1 MQYVLY
7 IILPHCN
14 DVLSAM
20 LRSWALSFIVKF
32 WRKKSTKFQV
42 QRSRPKKNVKD
53 ILWKWIYGYVR
64 FIFRSFMNLF
74 ETIRRQYEMCNAPES
89 KSVLN
94 YLIMH
99 WCLSMIHYFAMH
111 ERVLKEV
118 CSYELSLYMYVNT
131 MPRSQIVFKLYATTV
146 H

>member
-1 MQYVLY
+1 M
-7 IILPHCN
+7 
-14 DVLSAM
+14 LSTM
-20 LRSWALSFIVKF
+20 LRSWALSFIMKF
-32 WRKKSTKFQV
+32 NEVLKKKSKLQI
-42 QRSRPKKNVKD
+42 QRSRPIKNVKD
-53 ILWKWIYGYVR
+53 ILWKLIYGYVR

-118 CSYELSLYMYVNT
+118 CSYELSLYMYMYFNT
-131 MPRSQIVFKLYATTV
+131 RPRSQLVFKLYATTV